1 MARRPTGIPL
11 DDEPMDFDLGDLPT
25 DEELEAASTIDQD
38 GMAAGDGE
46 AAAEERETTVLG
58 LFQLWFVLVAFA
70 YLLVGWGVGALFAFK
85 GAAQAGFAALT
96 HPGFYLIVV
105 FWPVAIWQMF
115 FKQL

>member
-1 MARRPTGIPL
+1 MAKRTTGIPL

-25 DEELEAASTIDQD
+25 DEELEAASQADHD
-38 GMAAGDGE
+38 GPSGGGAGDEGDD
-46 AAAEERETTVLG
+46 REPTVLG

-70 YLLVGWGVGALFAFK
+70 YFIVGWGVGALFAFK

-96 HPGFYLIVV
+96 HPTFYLIVV
-105 FWPVAIWQMF
+105 FWPIAIWQLF